1 MENNKS
7 NPINIPINN
16 NIDSNKNNN
25 LNDSN
30 CVNNLNCMNDSN
42 CVNNINCMNNLN
54 YVNDSINEDEYYE
67 SDEDYYIRKRRKFDT
82 ECGKLM
88 NDVKQMSDDERLKMT
103 KSLIFDKENLENH
116 LSHYNKEIIKL
127 QRIIHNL
134 SQDVSKLNKKILLVC
149 KHDWVRTKE
158 NYQYGEYICTCNNC
172 HLSQ

>member
-7 NPINIPINN
+7 NPINIPTNN

-25 LNDSN
+25 LYDSN
-30 CVNNLNCMNDSN
+30 YMNDSN
-42 CVNNINCMNNLN
+42 CVNDSICVNNLN
-54 YVNDSINEDEYYE
+54 YVNDSMDEDEYYE

-82 ECGKLM
+82 ECGKLT
-88 NDVKQMSDDERLKMT
+88 NEVKQMSDDERLKIT

-116 LSHYNKEIIKL
+116 LSHYNREIIKL
-127 QRIIHNL
+127 QKIIHNL

-158 NYQYGEYICTCNNC
+158 NYQYGDYINTCNNC
-172 HLSQ
+172 HLTQ